1 MKNRISETSKVV
13 SFIKGKVESPA
24 FITRLT
30 FTIRCSCKKRIEFE
44 GSYLGDPEVYEWLEG
59 HAKHG
64 CSFRLGKNGEFGEW
78 IEIPKPERVESG
90 GDTQVEQT
98 EENAQTQQV
107 HGGESEPE
115 IESLN
120 ERVLERVESDEG
132 KHEAHT
138 KIDTEL
144 DGVKGKFDKWLKLED
159 RHIIDVVLGAIIANY
174 LQGDPVNILVVGP
187 PSSAKTEI
195 LRTTFSSPKVYP
207 LSSLTPQTFIS
218 GLKEKG
224 AKNSL
229 LSTLKERGKVIL
241 AIKDFTTVLE
251 MRNESR
257 QEILSQLREIADGD
271 YRKAFGTGKE
281 VTWTG
286 KLGIIAGVTPVI
298 DQHHSVR
305 QILGER
311 FLYYRISQND
321 KKAAA
326 EMALKFAG
334 REKEMREELEEA
346 TKVFLEKIDKAKTE
360 DIFIGNEIQNKLINL
375 STFIAIARTGVSR
388 DHYTQVINFL
398 PESEGP
404 PRLMKQLSTLG
415 RGIAL
420 VHGKGEIDE
429 EVYSILK
436 KVGRDSLPSYR
447 NLILREMWKG
457 KIKEDHWER
466 LKVLGEFFK
475 SPTATI
481 RIYLEDLAILGLSE
495 KRLGGKYL
503 GDSENAPYFW
513 RISEK
518 CCDLIQCSEVYNEGE
533 RGAS

>member
-1 MKNRISETSKVV
+1 ME
-13 SFIKGKVESPA
+13 
-24 FITRLT
+24 
-30 FTIRCSCKKRIEFE
+30 KKTNNHI
-44 GSYLGDPEVYEWLEG
+44 LE
-59 HAKHG
+59 
-64 CSFRLGKNGEFGEW
+64 
-78 IEIPKPERVESG
+78 IV
-90 GDTQVEQT
+90 
-98 EENAQTQQV
+98 
-107 HGGESEPE
+107 
-115 IESLN
+115 
-120 ERVLERVESDEG
+120 
-132 KHEAHT
+132 
-138 KIDTEL
+138 KIIFCE
-144 DGVKGKFDKWLKLED
+144 WLKLED
-159 RHIIDVVLGAIIANY
+159 DRIIDVVLGAIVANF
-174 LQGDPVNILVVGP
+174 LEGDPVNILIVGP
-187 PSSAKTEI
+187 PSSTKTEI

-224 AKNSL
+224 SKNSL
-229 LSTLKERGKVIL
+229 LSTLKERGKVVL

-281 VTWTG
+281 VIWTG

-321 KKAAA
+321 PKAAA
-326 EMALKFAG
+326 ERALKFAG
-334 REKEMREELEEA
+334 KEKEMREELKEV
-346 TKVFLEKIDKAKTE
+346 TKVFLEKIDEAKTE
-360 DIFIGNEIQNKLINL
+360 DIFIGNEMKNKLINL
-375 STFIAIARTGVSR
+375 STFVAIARTGVSR
-388 DHYTQVINFL
+388 DRYTQAINYL

-404 PRLMKQLSTLG
+404 PRLMKQLFTLG

-420 VHGKGEIDE
+420 VHGKREIDE

-447 NLILREMWKG
+447 NLILREMWKTR
-457 KIKEDHWER
+457 IKEDHWEK
-466 LKVLGEFFK
+466 LKVLGELFK

-481 RIYLEDLAILGLSE
+481 RIYLEDLTILGLSE
-495 KRLGGKYL
+495 RRLDGEYL
-503 GDSENAPYFW
+503 GDSEKAPYFW

-518 CCDLIQCSEVYNEGE
+518 CCDLIQCSEVYDEE
-533 RGAS
+533 EKGAS